1 MNDVTSN
8 QGTKMVKDTAVEK
21 NIILRNYAEHKMF
34 RLLATE
40 KRTVCGLDE
49 NAISFKGYLRTL
61 HNVRSP
67 SLGRGVAYISI
78 FHQRNI

>member
-1 MNDVTSN
+1 
-8 QGTKMVKDTAVEK
+8 MVKDIVVEK
-21 NIILRNYAEHKMF
+21 KWGIMQNALAEHRIF
-34 RLLATE
+34 RPLATE
-40 KRTVCGLDE
+40 KRTVCGLVE

-61 HNVRSP
+61 HNVRST